1 MKKTIFIIA
10 ILLSINC
17 NGYYQGCAR
26 IDMSEAQV
34 LQNCGEP
41 TYFSSARRNGNIIT
55 IYSYSKPSLLLYNV
69 EIENDKVKNVTIW

>member
-1 MKKTIFIIA
+1 
-10 ILLSINC
+10 
-17 NGYYQGCAR
+17 
-26 IDMSEAQV
+26 MSEAQV